1 MKKILIL
8 VLACFLCL
16 SGCTKPNTSVDEE
29 QKQETVTEPNHD
41 DKDTSS
47 KDTEKETDIKDAE
60 QNASSDDGDVSQEE
74 KDALSKENASQDKE
88 KPEYEELQEDLG
100 DVKTDPQKDKEIV
113 SVSPQT
119 KDEIK
124 QEAEKNEDAFSV
136 AYLGTSI
143 GNLKNLKNAWKQNGV
158 MDVFPFIADIETDHF
173 ISQQGKEVYLVIP
186 NENVRLDVHRAEIG
200 SNGKMK
206 VTKRLGSFN
215 EPFILQGNISDIVPS
230 FFIKA
235 FKDKKLM
242 AQYSPTLSLKDGKV
256 TAEEGVH
263 DVTPYEKLNIE

>member
-60 QNASSDDGDVSQEE
+60 Q
-74 KDALSKENASQDKE
+74 NASQDKE

-186 NENVRLDVHRAEIG
+186 NENVRLDVYRAEIG